1 MPSLILLLLFFKLCL
16 ADILFTSPSPG
27 SVQANGAPLSISW
40 VESGLSPLISE
51 LSSYQIFLCAGGN
64 DPSGI
69 IQLVTVSIGNF
80 PSSGIITQV
89 SPAIGA
95 SEPPNA

>member
-1 MPSLILLLLFFKLCL
+1 
-16 ADILFTSPSPG
+16 
-27 SVQANGAPLSISW
+27 
-40 VESGLSPLISE
+40 
-51 LSSYQIFLCAGGN
+51 LCAGGN

-80 PSSGIITQV
+80 PSNGIITQV